1 MKGVNEGQR
10 FLFFEP
16 SDAASAALRR
26 NLYVKLLG
34 GASSFFFWLIISQKG
49 IFSDVVPMRNS
60 SYLWR
65 LTEELLIVFIRLLL
79 FGTILIV
86 GIASFLLALIWLLN
100 ILAG

>member
-1 MKGVNEGQR
+1 
-10 FLFFEP
+10 
-16 SDAASAALRR
+16 
-26 NLYVKLLG
+26 
-34 GASSFFFWLIISQKG
+34 
-49 IFSDVVPMRNS
+49 MRNS